1 MSKITDQR
9 AVQQL
14 KLNQFKSTHT
24 QTISNSVIRDI
35 LKDSTLVYLLA
46 PFRSKRTLIKLIWTL
61 FLTIVLFANTF
72 YIILSILDFLNYD
85 TITTIQTINEDESQ
99 FPTISFCN
107 KDNSKF
113 RFNVLKLTN
122 KTDSLRKLD
131 STLLGL
137 G

>member
-1 MSKITDQR
+1 MSKIADQR

-14 KLNQFKSTHT
+14 KPNQFKSTHT

-72 YIILSILDFLNYD
+72 YIILSIFNFDFKKM
-85 TITTIQTINEDESQ
+85 NEM
-99 FPTISFCN
+99 
-107 KDNSKF
+107 
-113 RFNVLKLTN
+113 
-122 KTDSLRKLD
+122 LRTKKCLPK
-131 STLLGL
+131 
-137 G
+137 